1 MGLIFF
7 LLFGIFLI
15 GKATTTKNEI
25 ICHAFGRILTTL
37 YIINPKNQES
47 KHKHTIHTHFL
58 LPNNVLKLRE

>member
-37 YIINPKNQES
+37 YIINPQNQES
-47 KHKHTIHTHFL
+47 KHKHTPHTHF
-58 LPNNVLKLRE
+58 

>member
-15 GKATTTKNEI
+15 GKATTAKNEI

-47 KHKHTIHTHFL
+47 KHKHTTHTHF
-58 LPNNVLKLRE
+58 